1 MGLARAAGGRDS
13 AGRRSPKE
21 SAVNTRQS
29 RIPAAALVAAAVLA
43 LGPTAH
49 AHHSGATFDLKQTV
63 SLEGVVTRYEW
74 ANPHVYIWL
83 AAPDASGAT
92 VEWELEGQPPAIL
105 RRLGWSQDTLGV
117 GDKIQATGNP
127 ARNPQR
133 KSLLLASMQR
143 ADTTLYDG
151 KAIIGALTAPGAA
164 PAAAADGI
172 AGVWVTLLDM
182 PAMQSYLNLA
192 RSVPLTERGTA
203 AKAAFNEAT
212 MSSGLQC
219 SATPAPAFM
228 FVPDVKRITVDNDAI
243 RIAGEFGAAERLIH
257 VPGNAAGDGATSAR
271 PPATPSVQGHSVGR
285 WDGAT
290 LVVETTA
297 FAPHSAGLGFT
308 VPSSETKQLVE
319 RLTLEAD
326 GKGLA
331 YTFELTDP
339 EMLTA
344 PLTGVSRWV
353 YRPDLE
359 FAPVACDLDN
369 ARRFTE

>member
-1 MGLARAAGGRDS
+1 VPADEP
-13 AGRRSPKE
+13 PKE
-21 SAVNTRQS
+21 SAVNSRPS

-43 LGPTAH
+43 FGRAAQ

-63 SLEGVVTRYEW
+63 SLDGVVTRYEW

-83 AAPDASGAT
+83 AAPDADGAT

-143 ADTTLYDG
+143 ADTSLYDG
-151 KAIIGALTAPGAA
+151 KALIGALTNAGTA

-182 PAMQSYLNLA
+182 AAMQSYLNVA

-203 AKAAFNEAT
+203 ARDAFDEAT

-219 SATPAPAFM
+219 SAMPAPAFM
-228 FVPDVKRITVDNDAI
+228 FVPDVKRITVESGLI
-243 RIAGEFGAAERLIH
+243 RIAGEFGAAERVIH
-257 VPGNAAGDGATSAR
+257 LPGSAAGPGATSAR
-271 PPATPSVQGHSVGR
+271 PSATPSVQGHSVGR

-290 LVVETTA
+290 LVVETTD

-308 VPSSETKQLVE
+308 VPSSETKRLVE
-319 RLTLEAD
+319 RLTPDAD

-339 EMLTA
+339 AMLTA
-344 PLTGVSRWV
+344 SLTGASRWV

-369 ARRFTE
+369 ARRFTR